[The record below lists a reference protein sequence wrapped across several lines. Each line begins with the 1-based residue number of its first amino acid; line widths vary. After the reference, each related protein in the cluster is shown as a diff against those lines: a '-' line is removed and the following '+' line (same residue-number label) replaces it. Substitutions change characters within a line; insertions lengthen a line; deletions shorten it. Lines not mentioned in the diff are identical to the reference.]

1 MKTQT
6 KISIEQAYAAADRG
20 DLVRARAILR
30 NAAVQD
36 PDCEEIYMLFAEWAQ
51 KPEHAIQCYE
61 KVLRINPNNFIALE
75 ALDRL
80 EEVAAPKKPDLAPYA
95 PESQPPVK
103 KRQPRF
109 KLPKRPK
116 ISFGLKT
123 VISGVLL
130 VIITTRAYIAIQD
143 AELGAPSTG
152 QSLQPAVEPTVSNV
166 SQEPQTTV
174 YELGLEHRGRIVIRA
189 EIPEEYF
196 DPWGQISIEGFD
208 KRARQNDEKTGYY
221 YEASVRVFVEF
232 VEAHDVKFRMQVLNH
247 ATNITTPIL
256 IEEQV
261 LPNYDLGLGPNARQ
275 DLSFGFHQASPAD
288 DRIGGVEVLSVEVL
302 RIDGLRDEEWVAP
315 EIENDHLS
323 DVWLIKNPHDVPLTL
338 NWEYRKFDPSGELVQ
353 VEGFPYCAQNPEDLN
368 SIHLQAAFVPPGEII
383 IVSKDITED
392 EEDDGYKTELEIFP
406 DQRCQTSNRVRIFPD
421 ERIELESIER
431 ESNLVTLVVYN
442 GSTEEAMGQL
452 FVSVYDDHGD
462 PVHGL
467 VILLDSGNLLLQPGQ
482 SSKLSVYLSELL
494 WEDPQPADYEFA
506 FTGLRIER

>member
-30 NAAVQD
+30 NAALQD

-61 KVLRINPNNFIALE
+61 KVLRINPNNFVALE
-75 ALDRL
+75 ALNRL
-80 EEVAAPKKPDLAPYA
+80 DEIAAPKKPEPTPYA
-95 PESQPPVK
+95 PESPTPMEKSPPRR
-103 KRQPRF
+103 KRFRRPR
-109 KLPKRPK
+109 

-123 VISGVLL
+123 VISGALL
-130 VIITTRAYIAIQD
+130 VIITTGAYLAIQD
-143 AELGAPSTG
+143 AERDGLTTA
-152 QSLQPAVEPTVSNV
+152 QSLQPAVEPTVSTV
-166 SQEPQTTV
+166 SQDPQATV

-189 EIPEEYF
+189 ETPEEYF
-196 DPWGQISIEGFD
+196 DPWGQITIEGFD
-208 KRARQNDEKTGYY
+208 RRAKENDEKTGFY

-232 VEAHDVKFRMQVLNH
+232 VAAHDVKFRMQVLNH

-275 DLSFGFHQASPAD
+275 NLSFGFHQASPAD
-288 DRIGGVEVLSVEVL
+288 DRIGGVEILSVEIL

-323 DVWLIKNPHDVPLTL
+323 DVWLITNPHDIPLVL
-338 NWEYRKFDPSGELVQ
+338 NWEYRKFDPAGELVQ
-353 VEGFPYCAQNPEDLN
+353 VEGFPPCAQNPDDLN

-392 EEDDGYKTELEIFP
+392 EEDDGYKTELEILP
-406 DQRCQTSNRVRIFPD
+406 DQRCQASNRIRIFPD

-431 ESNLVTLVVYN
+431 EGNLVTLVVYN

-452 FVSVYDDHGD
+452 YVSVYDDHGD

-494 WEDPQPADYEFA
+494 WEDPQPADFEFA